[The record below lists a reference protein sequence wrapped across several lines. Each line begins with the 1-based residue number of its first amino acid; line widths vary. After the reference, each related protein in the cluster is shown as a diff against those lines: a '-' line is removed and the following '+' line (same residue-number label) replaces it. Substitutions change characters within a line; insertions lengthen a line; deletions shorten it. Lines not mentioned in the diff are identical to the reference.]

1 MDLIDLYKDE
11 NNDLLYCISWLNKNS
26 IFDKSIGTFKDID
39 LFTFLENINKFDYDK
54 DTCFDDVYYILE
66 YTQDSILHLINNIN
80 KEIKREH
87 KIVPISQAKEFDK
100 KSVLWIS
107 KQNGRTLKEKLSN
120 GKIKSVQRYKNIDT
134 YENRMFKKFLISL
147 LKVYEKRNDL
157 STFEKLFFKIH
168 NWLRSDDSKNIDEH
182 GKIVYNNILLHH
194 PHYNKIFKSYKW
206 FYGLSEKLKNYTS
219 LNNVPI
225 KQIIKFEVLTQLQL
239 YTKLNVLPSLLNFKT
254 EDFAIN
260 LKNPLL
266 DIDLDNMLIST
277 YEKYFQNQKSIT
289 LIRDF
294 IISELKSIITEDRT
308 FKIETDLD
316 EVFIDLFRLF
326 PIASINNETIN
337 FPITLKQKIGE
348 KLINANNTKIIDLNH
363 EIYTLPEILDTFN
376 IKILKYFLED
386 FSELFNKAKLNYI
399 IPDYVNVFE
408 FTDSKRMINSYFK
421 NNKPIPKSILA
432 GLQYLFS
439 NNVKKDDTL
448 IYIQRNHHNELY
460 VTPLLVKY
468 DNKLKDITGGYYLE
482 RYPTKKISLMNDGL
496 LKSLNNIFDEE
507 SSKILLNKFLQNG
520 LKGIKK
526 EGIVFYQ
533 DENIIDLSD
542 LEIPLK
548 VYDDIEMIKSLYTTK
563 NLFKSNYKYL
573 NDTNEENLINF
584 EKLTKYES
592 DGFNLWR
599 EHLPDLSM
607 EIIKNGVYEQFTLV
621 NETSELIEKTVKIEN
636 HFLIPDG
643 VRELSFPLTFGDEK
657 INYKAYLSSKDF
669 PYTQNIECLLNLT
682 YDYEREN
689 PYELIFKPLNQKYK
703 EIHVE
708 WKQLSYN
715 DIELPIPNYPEKKS
729 WKEFTRDPKRD
740 GSGYSDLLDWILER
754 LALLEDLDEV
764 PKFIIEKELKEAQ
777 KKTKTKGYFQWGK
790 YDKNGEYFCFV
801 DVDGEK
807 VFCHS
812 KSFKEDININE
823 FYEGMIF
830 YLNVKQKPDGSKTG
844 QAITFT
850 DITDAEII
858 KNVKEE
864 YSKKTLEE
872 RLQSRIKAIQS
883 IKYPLL
889 TVWNNHSLSDIDTPD
904 YFRELML
911 TYINLSLNYMSNKNL
926 PIDFKK
932 ELFNFL
938 SHLHQDM
945 PIQIANTLIKYST
958 DLQYSNNLALSI
970 GNSNLEWQE
979 EILKNIFNHF
989 NKYKNDERVFDILAI
1004 ALWRSETL
1012 INKISRENIE
1022 KIICNLISIM
1032 KNDFI
1037 SLTEEYNNRNI
1048 GKLVKKLELLLG
1060 ILRARNNFDFLYPHE
1075 ALTLQYIETL
1085 DKITKYTINYKIN
1098 IKTRIQLDIVKP
1110 ESFVNVPNILYAL
1123 RVYLTADTGA
1133 ANSIKVLGVS
1143 DD

>member
-363 EIYTLPEILDTFN
+363 EIYTLPEILDTHN
-376 IKILKYFLED
+376 TDILKYFLED

-468 DNKLKDITGGYYLE
+468 DDKLKDITGGYYLE

-548 VYDDIEMIKSLYTTK
+548 VYDDIEKIKSLYSTK

-584 EKLTKYES
+584 EKLLQYEKNGYS
-592 DGFNLWR
+592 LWR

-607 EIIKNGVYEQFTLV
+607 EIQEDGWWKQFILV

-636 HFLIPDG
+636 HFLIPAG
-643 VRELSFPLTFGDEK
+643 VKG
-657 INYKAYLSSKDF
+657 A
-669 PYTQNIECLLNLT
+669 
-682 YDYEREN
+682 
-689 PYELIFKPLNQKYK
+689 IFS
-703 EIHVE
+703 I
-708 WKQLSYN
+708 
-715 DIELPIPNYPEKKS
+715 DI
-729 WKEFTRDPKRD
+729 
-740 GSGYSDLLDWILER
+740 
-754 LALLEDLDEV
+754 
-764 PKFIIEKELKEAQ
+764 
-777 KKTKTKGYFQWGK
+777 
-790 YDKNGEYFCFV
+790 
-801 DVDGEK
+801 
-807 VFCHS
+807 
-812 KSFKEDININE
+812 
-823 FYEGMIF
+823 
-830 YLNVKQKPDGSKTG
+830 
-844 QAITFT
+844 
-850 DITDAEII
+850 
-858 KNVKEE
+858 
-864 YSKKTLEE
+864 
-872 RLQSRIKAIQS
+872 
-883 IKYPLL
+883 
-889 TVWNNHSLSDIDTPD
+889 
-904 YFRELML
+904 
-911 TYINLSLNYMSNKNL
+911 
-926 PIDFKK
+926 
-932 ELFNFL
+932 
-938 SHLHQDM
+938 
-945 PIQIANTLIKYST
+945 
-958 DLQYSNNLALSI
+958 
-970 GNSNLEWQE
+970 
-979 EILKNIFNHF
+979 
-989 NKYKNDERVFDILAI
+989 
-1004 ALWRSETL
+1004 WR
-1012 INKISRENIE
+1012 
-1022 KIICNLISIM
+1022 
-1032 KNDFI
+1032 
-1037 SLTEEYNNRNI
+1037 
-1048 GKLVKKLELLLG
+1048 
-1060 ILRARNNFDFLYPHE
+1060 
-1075 ALTLQYIETL
+1075 
-1085 DKITKYTINYKIN
+1085 
-1098 IKTRIQLDIVKP
+1098 
-1110 ESFVNVPNILYAL
+1110 
-1123 RVYLTADTGA
+1123 
-1133 ANSIKVLGVS
+1133 
-1143 DD
+1143 